1 MEFKQDARVYSSDG
15 KELGHLDRVVLD
27 PKTKEVTHLVTRQSA
42 FYAEDKVIPIH
53 LVESTTE
60 DRVIL
65 KHMAEVLDLPY
76 FEERQYLAADEL
88 DEERTRPA
96 HPEEYVMPLYWYPPL
111 GTAWWTYP
119 AVAYPNAEAVE
130 AVAVEQNI
138 PEGTVA
144 LKEGAEVISADGEHV
159 GDVERVFTDSTT
171 NRATHLVISKGLLFK
186 SKKLVP
192 TSWIASTAEDKV
204 ELNLGAAILS
214 NLPSFEG

>member
-1 MEFKQDARVYSSDG
+1 MQFKQGASVYSSDG
-15 KELGHLDRVVLD
+15 KDLGHLDRVVLD
-27 PKTKEVTHLVTRQSA
+27 PKTKEVTHLVMRQGH
-42 FYAEDKVIPIH
+42 FFTEDKIAAIH
-53 LVESTTE
+53 LVESSTE

-65 KHMAEVLDLPY
+65 KHMADVLELPN
-76 FEERQYLAADEL
+76 FEERYYLSAEEW

-96 HPEEYVMPLYWYPPL
+96 HPEEYVEPLLWYPPL
-111 GTAWWTYP
+111 GTAWWSSAYG
-119 AVAYPNAEAVE
+119 YPNVDVETAVI
-130 AVAVEQNI
+130 EQNI

-159 GDVERVFTDSTT
+159 GDIERVFTDGNT

-192 TSWIASTAEDKV
+192 TSWVATTEEDKV
-204 ELNLGAAILS
+204 ELNLGTYALD